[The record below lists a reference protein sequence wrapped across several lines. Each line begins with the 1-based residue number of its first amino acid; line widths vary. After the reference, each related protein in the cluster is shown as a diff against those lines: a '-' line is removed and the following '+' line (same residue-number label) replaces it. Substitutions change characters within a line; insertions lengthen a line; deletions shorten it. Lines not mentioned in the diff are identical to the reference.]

1 VNPGELLSLAV
12 VHGDG
17 SAGATD
23 LEVWTLVMGLLGG
36 LALFLYG
43 MEMMADSLKAVAGD
57 RMKAILARLTTNRIM
72 GVVTGTFVTAVIQS
86 SSVTTV
92 LVVGFISAGL
102 MSLSQ
107 SMGVILGADIGTTI
121 TAQIIAFKVTK
132 IALLM
137 IASGFAMTFISRNEK
152 TKLYG
157 AGLLGLG
164 LVFFGMNVMGEAMK
178 PLRSYEPFLNWMAA
192 MENPLLGILAGTIF
206 TGLVQSSSATTGVVI
221 VMASQGFIS
230 LEAGIALIFGAN
242 IGTCVTALLAS
253 IGRPREA
260 VRAAV
265 VHIIF
270 KIVGVMLWFF
280 FIDQLA
286 WMVTSVSPVAEGLTG
301 VEKMAAETPRQI
313 ANAHTIFNVLN
324 CLIFL
329 PFTTQFAM
337 LVERLVPD
345 RPMDEEEL
353 VRAKYLD
360 EELLVTPS
368 LALDRCRLEILH
380 MGDQARVMM
389 REVLPAML
397 SGSAEELQRVEDMD
411 DRVDALYGQ
420 IVQYLGQVSGTRLT
434 SEQSEEM
441 VRLMAAANGLE
452 TIGDTIE
459 TNLVGRGRARLA
471 AGITISP
478 ATRKVLEEFHGA
490 VARALDL
497 ALLAITQRN
506 ADAARRV
513 VRMKGEINDLADSA
527 AMHEAKRL
535 VAEEPNR
542 IEAYSIEVDILENLK
557 RIYYFSKRMARYSV
571 PGEEFKSSMG

>member
-1 VNPGELLSLAV
+1 VNPAEILTLTVLQKT
-12 VHGDG
+12 
-17 SAGATD
+17 GATGTTD
-23 LEVWTLVMGLLGG
+23 LDGWTLAMGLVGG
-36 LALFLYG
+36 LALFLFG

-57 RMKAILARLTTNRIM
+57 KMKAILAKLTTNRLM

-137 IASGFAMTFISRNEK
+137 IAGGFGMTFISKNEK

-164 LVFFGMNVMGEAMK
+164 LVFFGMTVMGDAMK
-178 PLRSYEPFLNWMAA
+178 PLRSYQPFLNWMAA
-192 MENPLLGILAGTIF
+192 MENPLLGILAGTVF

-270 KIVGVMLWFF
+270 KVVGVLMWFF
-280 FIDQLA
+280 LIDQLA
-286 WMVTSVSPVAEGLTG
+286 WMVTAVSPVADGLAG
-301 VEKMAAETPRQI
+301 VDKMAAETPRQI
-313 ANAHTIFNVLN
+313 ANAHTIFNVVN
-324 CLIFL
+324 CLVFL
-329 PFTTQFAM
+329 PFTTQFARA
-337 LVERLVPD
+337 VEWLVPD
-345 RPMDEEEL
+345 RSLEEEEL
-353 VRAKYLD
+353 IQAKYLD
-360 EELLVTPS
+360 EDLLVTPS

-380 MGDQARVMM
+380 MGDQARAMM
-389 REVLPAML
+389 KVVLPAVL
-397 SGSAEELQRVEDMD
+397 TGSAEDLQAVEDMD

-420 IVQYLGQVSGTRLT
+420 IVHYLGEISGTRLT
-434 SEQSEEM
+434 HEQSEEM

-459 TNLVGRGRARLA
+459 TNLVGRGRARLE
-471 AGITISP
+471 AGLTISP
-478 ATRKVLEEFHGA
+478 ATTAVIEAFHA
-490 VARALDL
+490 TVARALDM
-497 ALLAITQRN
+497 ALVAVTQRN
-506 ADAARRV
+506 AEVARMV
-513 VRMKGEINDLADSA
+513 VKMKGEINDLADSA
-527 AMHEAKRL
+527 ALHEARRL

-542 IEAYSIEVDILENLK
+542 ILAYSIEVDILENLK

-571 PGEEFKSSMG
+571 PGEEFKASMD

>member
-1 VNPGELLSLAV
+1 MNPFEYLNLAV
-12 VHGDG
+12 IQGGASSDG
-17 SAGATD
+17 SLDTWA
-23 LEVWTLVMGLLGG
+23 LMMGLVGG
-36 LALFLYG
+36 LALFLFG

-57 RMKAILARLTTNRIM
+57 RMKAILSKLTTNRIM

-137 IASGFAMTFISRNEK
+137 IAGGFGMTFLSRNEK

-178 PLRSYEPFLNWMAA
+178 PLRSYEPFLNWMGA
-192 MENPLLGILAGTIF
+192 MEKPLLGILAGTVF

-270 KIVGVMLWFF
+270 KIVGVLLWFF

-286 WMVTSVSPVAEGLTG
+286 WMVTSVSPVAEGFTG
-301 VEKMAAETPRQI
+301 IEKMAAETPRQI

-329 PFTTQFAM
+329 PFTTQFAR

-345 RPMDEEEL
+345 RPIDEEEL
-353 VRAKYLD
+353 IRAKYLD
-360 EELLVTPS
+360 EELLETPS

-380 MGDQARVMM
+380 MGDQARAMM
-389 REVLPAML
+389 TSICPAML
-397 SGSAEELQRVEDMD
+397 TGTAEELQAVEDMD
-411 DRVDALYGQ
+411 DRVDALYAQ
-420 IVQYLGQVSGTRLT
+420 IVEYLGRISRMKLT
-434 SEQSEEM
+434 AGQTDEL
-441 VRLMAAANGLE
+441 VRLMSAANELE

-459 TNLVGRGRARLA
+459 TNLVGMGRARLE
-471 AGITISP
+471 AGITISD
-478 ATRKVLEEFHGA
+478 ATTEVIRGFHATVSQGLDI
-490 VARALDL
+490 ALM
-497 ALLAITQRN
+497 AITQKNEEYARQVVGMKKQVN
-506 ADAARRV
+506 A
-513 VRMKGEINDLADSA
+513 LADSA
-527 AMHEAKRL
+527 AMHEARRL

-571 PGEEFKSSMG
+571 PGTEFRSGM

>member
-1 VNPGELLSLAV
+1 LNPFEILNLAV
-12 VHGDG
+12 VQGNSG
-17 SAGATD
+17 GGESG
-23 LEVWTLVMGLLGG
+23 LEVWSLVMGLLGG
-36 LALFLYG
+36 LALFLFG

-57 RMKAILARLTTNRIM
+57 RMKAILAKLTTNRIM

-132 IALLM
+132 VALLM
-137 IASGFAMTFISRNEK
+137 IAGGFAMTFVSRNEK

-164 LVFFGMNVMGEAMK
+164 LVFFGMNVMGEAMR
-178 PLRSYEPFLNWMAA
+178 PLRSYEPFLLWMAA
-192 MENPLLGILAGTIF
+192 MENPLLGILAGTVF

-230 LEAGIALIFGAN
+230 LDAGIALIFGAN
-242 IGTCVTALLAS
+242 IGTCVTALLAA

-270 KIVGVMLWFF
+270 KIVGVLLWFF

-286 WMVTSVSPVAEGLTG
+286 TMVTAVSPVADGLVG
-301 VEKMAAETPRQI
+301 VDKMAAETPRQI
-313 ANAHTIFNVLN
+313 ANAHTIFNVIN
-324 CLIFL
+324 CLVFL
-329 PFTTQFAM
+329 PFTTQFAR

-345 RPMDEEEL
+345 RPIDEEEL

-360 EELLVTPS
+360 DELLETPS

-380 MGDQARVMM
+380 MGDQARAMM
-389 REVLPAML
+389 KDILPAML
-397 SGSAEELQRVEDMD
+397 TGTAAELQAVEDMD
-411 DRVDALYGQ
+411 DRVDALYAQ
-420 IVQYLGQVSGTRLT
+420 IVEYLGRISRMKLT
-434 SEQSEEM
+434 EQQTDEL
-441 VRLMAAANGLE
+441 VRLMSAANELE

-459 TNLVGRGRARLA
+459 TNLVCMGRARLE
-471 AGITISP
+471 AGITISGP
-478 ATRKVLEEFHGA
+478 TSEVIQGFHAT
-490 VARALDL
+490 VAQALDL
-497 ALLAITQRN
+497 ALMAITQKN
-506 ADAARRV
+506 EEYARQV
-513 VRMKGEINDLADSA
+513 VGMKKEINQLADSA
-527 AMHEAKRL
+527 AMHEARRL

-542 IEAYSIEVDILENLK
+542 IEAYSIEVDILESLK

-571 PGEEFKSSMG
+571 PGTEFRSGM